1 MARLPIVICAAWL
14 GLAGL
19 RAQEPGAEAQRLQ
32 QLLHE
37 LQQLNPDAWK
47 ARLAA
52 LEQAAAAADGKAKAL
67 RADAAKLQEQAAAQ
81 DAEAK
86 QRRAEAVRL
95 QELQQLLGGL
105 PPTPKAKQAETK
117 PAAKPAEKPAEKP
130 AQPPPERPK
139 VSNDAK
145 SAPAAPPAALAAT
158 EPDATIVAWSQVEAL
173 LQDRCAGCH
182 EPSDKKGGLDVTT
195 FAAIQQGGGSGK
207 TIVPGDPDQ
216 SRLWRMVA
224 QQERPFMPKGEDPLT
239 VEQVALLRRWI
250 EHGAAESTAAGRA
263 FLAARAAAAAGA
275 TNEPD
280 EANGPLPHAL
290 PAVPLQSPAR
300 PGPLKAL
307 VRSPNAP
314 LLALPGHEQVLLCT
328 PSLQPLGVLPVNSPT
343 IDPLGFS
350 SDGTLLVAGIGE
362 PGRRGQAVVFDI
374 ATGAE
379 RARVADERDVPLAV
393 AVHKNAGLIALG
405 GAGKR
410 AMVRAFD
417 GREVLVGAHDD
428 FVLALQFSPDGTLLA
443 AGDRAGEVRLWE
455 AQGGGLVETL
465 RGHQGAVHALV
476 WNRRGDRL
484 FTAGADGT
492 VRAFDPH
499 SGKQLW
505 QQAAHSG
512 QALAIAIGPDQRIAS
527 AGSDG
532 RIAVF
537 DAAGKALGKSP
548 AAGEWLYAVAFGDD
562 GALHAGDWQ
571 GRVHGWKVGSK
582 AKVMDVVMPLSPR
595 P

>member
-1 MARLPIVICAAWL
+1 MARLPIVICAVWL

-19 RAQEPGAEAQRLQ
+19 RAQDAGAEAQRLQ

-52 LEQAAAAADGKAKAL
+52 LEQSAAAAENKAKAL

-105 PPTPKAKQAETK
+105 PPPPKAKPVDTKPAETK
-117 PAAKPAEKPAEKP
+117 PAAKPAD
-130 AQPPPERPK
+130 QPPAKPKDGNDTRP
-139 VSNDAK
+139 
-145 SAPAAPPAALAAT
+145 APAAPPAAPAAT
-158 EPDATIVAWSQVEAL
+158 EPDATIVAWPQVEAL

-207 TIVPGDPDQ
+207 TIVPGDADQ

-239 VEQVALLRRWI
+239 AEQVALLRRWI
-250 EHGAAESTAAGRA
+250 EHGAADSTAAARA

-275 TNEPD
+275 ANEPTAD
-280 EANGPLPHAL
+280 GGPLPQSL
-290 PAVPLQSPAR
+290 PTVPLQSPAR

-314 LLALPGHEQVLLCT
+314 LLALIGHEQVLLCT
-328 PSLQPLGVLPVNSPT
+328 PSLQPLGVLPVASPT
-343 IDPLGFS
+343 IDALGFAT
-350 SDGTLLVAGIGE
+350 DGTLLVAGIGE
-362 PGRRGQAVVFDI
+362 PGRRGQAIVFDV
-374 ATGAE
+374 ATGAQ
-379 RARVADERDVPLAV
+379 RALVGNERDVPLAV
-393 AVHKNAGLIALG
+393 AVHTKAGLIALG

-417 GREVLVGAHDD
+417 DREVLVGVHDD

-443 AGDRAGEVRLWE
+443 AADRAGEVRLWE

-505 QQAAHSG
+505 QQAAHTG

-582 AKVMDVVMPLSPR
+582 AKGMDVVMPLAPR